1 MDKAEFWATKNLRAR
16 FETVTFSHASFSAP
30 IRLVKDVFENVTLGG
45 NVYTAAPM
53 DIKPP
58 EQKSDT
64 QPKLTITFP
73 RPVVGRQFK
82 QQLEL
87 IKAAGSR
94 APISVTYAQWLGDT
108 DAPKVTWNLY
118 VADQQGVNFNA
129 DWVQVSATIENPMRR
144 AVAPIY
150 APDVF
155 TGLQSV

>member
-30 IRLVKDVFENVTLGG
+30 IRLVKDVFEDVTLGG

-64 QPKLTITFP
+64 QPKLTISFP

-82 QQLEL
+82 QPKE
-87 IKAAGSR
+87 G
-94 APISVTYAQWLGDT
+94 LGNDNS
-108 DAPKVTWNLY
+108 P
-118 VADQQGVNFNA
+118 VAHMWRTMMFPD
-129 DWVQVSATIENPMRR
+129 NP
-144 AVAPIY
+144 
-150 APDVF
+150 
-155 TGLQSV
+155 L